1 VSCSGVRL
9 YVGAPMTVLACQS
22 GVSVPSYQAC
32 RTVPAQVN
40 DPLYTHTYAQ
50 TTPGS
55 MRQVGTQTR
64 VASVVI
70 GMIVAWVVL
79 AATYLLVDL
88 LVAAIGSRSMEKVQR
103 SLISLVISIVAL
115 VAVKALARW
124 QRLRVDGTLVTVS
137 MASLVIVAIVLRSL
151 RGREEGSAE

>member
-1 VSCSGVRL
+1 
-9 YVGAPMTVLACQS
+9 
-22 GVSVPSYQAC
+22 
-32 RTVPAQVN
+32 
-40 DPLYTHTYAQ
+40 
-50 TTPGS
+50 

-124 QRLRVDGTLVTVS
+124 QRVRVDGTLVTVS
-137 MASLVIVAIVLRSL
+137 VASLVIVVIVLRNL